1 MHLYLQSHLTS
12 PNLLS
17 LSITRSHA
25 LFYNRKQIVSDFV
38 SCIKI
43 LDRINLISG
52 EVHFSLWFQ
61 TPQTVA
67 IGLLGGR
74 VGLEAVHNDCC
85 VWRKKLFASPQLGS
99 KQEVCRVK
107 G

>member
-12 PNLLS
+12 PYLLS
-17 LSITRSHA
+17 LSNTWSQA
-25 LFYNRKQIVSDFV
+25 LRYNRKQIVSGFV

-43 LDRINLISG
+43 LDRINLRRG
-52 EVHFSLWFQ
+52 EVPFSLWFQ

-74 VGLEAVHNDCC
+74 VGVEAAHSDCC
-85 VWRKKLFASPQLGS
+85 VWWKKLFTSRQLGS
-99 KQEVCRVK
+99 KQEVCRAK